1 MKNLGKIII
10 IWSVLAITVWA
21 NVHVS
26 VSPKVI
32 IEGDSAK
39 LIITAEGD
47 QVEFPDL
54 TKIGDS
60 DILSQASS
68 SNFTSVNGKITKTKS
83 KSFTFLPTKSMTIEP
98 LNVKID
104 GTLYQ
109 TESLEVK
116 VQKEPS
122 DKVKDFVFDV
132 EVDKTNVYM
141 SEPIKLTYHF
151 KHRIDLDI
159 AEANF
164 NPPSYEGFW
173 TKSAPKEPNKIE
185 GDYNTYEMT
194 YILFPQ
200 KNGSLKINPARMSV
214 GLVKPNVR
222 SYFNFERITW
232 KTLYTKEIPI
242 EVKPLPKDA
251 QVYGVFD
258 FEVHVDKKE
267 TKANEPVNFTVSI
280 KGEGNVDD
288 IENFVLNINE
298 AVVYADKP
306 IKKTVLQSGRV
317 EGEFSQKFAIVSN
330 RNYQI
335 PSLTFTYFDKNKK
348 ESVTKTTAPIDISVE
363 GSMLMEPKTAIL
375 EKADSEITE
384 QNKPNIIPQTKK
396 PWLIL
401 ALTLLSGL
409 IGGFLLGVFVSR
421 SNSVKNSKKVALPIE
436 KRIKS
441 TKNDKELLSVLM
453 PYINKTKKL
462 DIVIKQLE
470 ENIYSGTNHTID
482 KVDLSKNFSSYIHE
496 EKEEE
501 ILKV

>member
-1 MKNLGKIII
+1 
-10 IWSVLAITVWA
+10 
-21 NVHVS
+21 
-26 VSPKVI
+26 
-32 IEGDSAK
+32 
-39 LIITAEGD
+39 
-47 QVEFPDL
+47 
-54 TKIGDS
+54 
-60 DILSQASS
+60 
-68 SNFTSVNGKITKTKS
+68 
-83 KSFTFLPTKSMTIEP
+83 
-98 LNVKID
+98 
-104 GTLYQ
+104 
-109 TESLEVK
+109 
-116 VQKEPS
+116 
-122 DKVKDFVFDV
+122 
-132 EVDKTNVYM
+132 
-141 SEPIKLTYHF
+141 
-151 KHRIDLDI
+151 
-159 AEANF
+159 
-164 NPPSYEGFW
+164 
-173 TKSAPKEPNKIE
+173 
-185 GDYNTYEMT
+185 
-194 YILFPQ
+194 
-200 KNGSLKINPARMSV
+200 
-214 GLVKPNVR
+214 
-222 SYFNFERITW
+222 
-232 KTLYTKEIPI
+232 
-242 EVKPLPKDA
+242 
-251 QVYGVFD
+251 
-258 FEVHVDKKE
+258 VHVDKKE

-288 IENFVLNINE
+288 IENFILNINE

-363 GSMLMEPKTAIL
+363 GSMLMEPKAAIL
-375 EKADSEITE
+375 EKADGEITE
-384 QNKPNIIPQTKK
+384 QNKQNVIPQTKT
-396 PWLIL
+396 PWLLL
-401 ALTLLSGL
+401 ALILLGGL

-421 SNSVKNSKKVALPIE
+421 SNSGKNSKKVALPIE